1 MLPQVIVQNAQE
13 MFDHLSQ
20 NHVLPESTV
29 PAATCCHKKRS
40 FEVVKTEQINRTL
53 PSSALLTVPGT
64 RQIHHVRGRGNGV
77 IATRKL
83 ACFCKYCLGLGTDE
97 CAYKDFVLSWDHTKV
112 RYSKKWQE
120 NMPGSSD
127 STPPTSPSSVPE
139 PAQCPSPSDPQEG
152 ISTAEQDTPSRLQ
165 FFASLQEKLVR
176 AESFE
181 PLMNICTENVH
192 SISACNL
199 RVTEKFI
206 ATTPGLSVDAVSM
219 HLLPQ
224 DAPDGHLPISIIGD
238 GNCFPR
244 TVSVLTLG
252 TESHHVE
259 MRVRIIIEMAVN
271 FILYTDPIFLSKG
284 SADDG
289 TTLLAF
295 LRKYADVPY
304 DAVRSPVET
313 LKEEIMRVTALG
325 TECSMWHLFAT
336 ANMLS
341 LPLQSIFPDKG
352 PIELQHLTKRTLLPE
367 KQVGPRVHTMWT
379 SHREDQSFCI
389 PLAPSSQL

>member
-1 MLPQVIVQNAQE
+1 
-13 MFDHLSQ
+13 
-20 NHVLPESTV
+20 
-29 PAATCCHKKRS
+29 
-40 FEVVKTEQINRTL
+40 
-53 PSSALLTVPGT
+53 
-64 RQIHHVRGRGNGV
+64 
-77 IATRKL
+77 
-83 ACFCKYCLGLGTDE
+83 
-97 CAYKDFVLSWDHTKV
+97 
-112 RYSKKWQE
+112 
-120 NMPGSSD
+120 MPGSSD

-139 PAQCPSPSDPQEG
+139 PAQCLSPSDRQEG
-152 ISTAEQDTPSRLQ
+152 LSTAEQDTPNRLQ

-181 PLMNICTENVH
+181 SLVNICTENVH
-192 SISACNL
+192 SISPYNL

-206 ATTPGLSVDAVSM
+206 ATTPRLSVDAVSM

-224 DAPDGHLPISIIGD
+224 GAPDGHLPISIIGD

-259 MRVRIIIEMAVN
+259 MRVRIITEMAVN
-271 FILYTDPIFLSKG
+271 FIMYTDPLFLPKG

-289 TTLLAF
+289 TSLLAF
-295 LRKYADVPY
+295 VRKYADVPY
-304 DAVRSPVET
+304 DALRSPVET

-352 PIELQHLTKRTLLPE
+352 PA
-367 KQVGPRVHTMWT
+367 RVHISRQGSSRT
-379 SHREDQSFCI
+379 STSNKKNPATRE
-389 PLAPSSQL
+389 AGWASSAHHVDIAS

>member
-1 MLPQVIVQNAQE
+1 M
-13 MFDHLSQ
+13 
-20 NHVLPESTV
+20 
-29 PAATCCHKKRS
+29 
-40 FEVVKTEQINRTL
+40 
-53 PSSALLTVPGT
+53 
-64 RQIHHVRGRGNGV
+64 
-77 IATRKL
+77 
-83 ACFCKYCLGLGTDE
+83 
-97 CAYKDFVLSWDHTKV
+97 
-112 RYSKKWQE
+112 RYSKKRQE
-120 NMPGSSD
+120 NMPGPSD
-127 STPPTSPSSVPE
+127 STPPTSPSPVPE

-152 ISTAEQDTPSRLQ
+152 LSTAEQDTLCRLQ

-181 PLMNICTENVH
+181 SLVNICSENVH
-192 SISACNL
+192 SISAYNL
-199 RVTEKFI
+199 HVTEKFI

-219 HLLPQ
+219 HRLPQ
-224 DAPDGHLPISIIGD
+224 DAPDGHLPISITGD

-244 TVSVLTLG
+244 TVSVLTSG

-259 MRVRIIIEMAVN
+259 MRVRIITEMAVN
-271 FILYTDPIFLSKG
+271 FIMYTDPIFLG

-295 LRKYADVPY
+295 LRKYADVTY
-304 DAVRSPVET
+304 DALRSSVET
-313 LKEEIMRVTALG
+313 LKEEVMRVTALG

-352 PIELQHLTKRTLLPE
+352 PAELQHLTKRILLPE
-367 KQVGPRVHTMWT
+367 KQVGPQVHIMWT
-379 SHREDQSFCI
+379 SHREDQSDEYWGPYPLRT